1 MKRSYRC
8 LHPSTR
14 GEWATGAETDTDADA
29 GAADSPPRNIPPG
42 GALGRRENEGVGVQE
57 L

>member
-29 GAADSPPRNIPPG
+29 GAADSPPPNIPPG
-42 GALGRRENEGVGVQE
+42 GTLGRRENEGVGVQE